1 LLIIKAVDS
10 LYESTVIVLSSTRSA
25 PSLNELFAGIDFSA
39 MNIAMQRPQTGFRSR
54 SDRVSTVMGYL
65 PTPPH
70 SPYDRQQTQ
79 NGNGNGGHRERSKRQ
94 REQYQF
100 WPQAMALGSLVG
112 KRFNQVRRLSITG
125 VIGAYEIDPCLWYCL
140 WGRFIK
146 SAKRRQADRERNVL
160 SSL

>member
-1 LLIIKAVDS
+1 MS
-10 LYESTVIVLSSTRSA
+10 RQSSTPSSTRSV
-25 PSLNELFAGIDFSA
+25 PSLDELFAGIDFSA

-54 SDRVSTVMGYL
+54 SDRMSTGMGYL

-79 NGNGNGGHRERSKRQ
+79 NGNANGGHRERSKRQ

-112 KRFNQVRRLSITG
+112 KRFNQVRHLSSKVEIE
-125 VIGAYEIDPCLWYCL
+125 ADEIDPCLRYCL
-140 WGRFIK
+140 WGRFVK
-146 SAKRRQADRERNVL
+146 STQRR
-160 SSL
+160 

>member
-1 LLIIKAVDS
+1 MS
-10 LYESTVIVLSSTRSA
+10 RQSSTPSSTRSV
-25 PSLNELFAGIDFSA
+25 PSLDELFAGIDFSA

-54 SDRVSTVMGYL
+54 SDRISTGMGYL

-70 SPYDRQQTQ
+70 SPYDRQPTQ

-112 KRFNQVRRLSITG
+112 RRFNQVGHIPDLMR
-125 VIGAYEIDPCLWYCL
+125 IGADEVDPRLWDRL
-140 WGRFIK
+140 WRRSVK
-146 SAKRRQADRERNVL
+146 SSQRR
-160 SSL
+160 